1 MDQNSSD
8 HGHCTCIKAK
18 FCQILMWVACDFKW
32 VTAKPQVKTCLNVW
46 TLFDRRRRL
55 SVKRI
60 SQSVHKHRTNFIF
73 SFSCVFFRSTGTKHL
88 FWSWKPFFR
97 NLEYLF
103 FPDDDEKVT
112 IITIPVTEE
121 GQGEE
126 EVYNAV
132 MNVEE
137 FLAEHNIR
145 HVFID
150 NDDVNSS

>member
-1 MDQNSSD
+1 MKTFFS
-8 HGHCTCIKAK
+8 
-18 FCQILMWVACDFKW
+18 
-32 VTAKPQVKTCLNVW
+32 KPW
-46 TLFDRRRRL
+46 
-55 SVKRI
+55 I
-60 SQSVHKHRTNFIF
+60 
-73 SFSCVFFRSTGTKHL
+73 
-88 FWSWKPFFR
+88 P
-97 NLEYLF
+97 F

>member
-1 MDQNSSD
+1 M
-8 HGHCTCIKAK
+8 I
-18 FCQILMWVACDFKW
+18 
-32 VTAKPQVKTCLNVW
+32 VKL
-46 TLFDRRRRL
+46 L
-55 SVKRI
+55 
-60 SQSVHKHRTNFIF
+60 
-73 SFSCVFFRSTGTKHL
+73 
-88 FWSWKPFFR
+88 
-97 NLEYLF
+97 Y

-150 NDDVNSS
+150 NLRTK